1 MKGTKKIIEILN
13 DLLADELTAIS
24 QYFLHAEMCGDWG
37 YGKLYASVKERSMTE
52 MKHAEKLLER
62 ILFLDG
68 KPVMNKLKKM
78 SVGNDVLTQF
88 KYDLSA
94 ELGARKAYNAAIKE
108 AAKGGDSG
116 TKVILEAILQDEEG
130 HIDWLE
136 VQLGQVKQIGLQNYL
151 AAQIT
156 GE

>member
-1 MKGTKKIIEILN
+1 MKGSKKILDILN
-13 DLLADELTAIS
+13 DLLSDELTAIS
-24 QYFLHAEMCGDWG
+24 QYFLHAEMCDNWG

-68 KPVMNKLKKM
+68 KPVMHKLKKM
-78 SVGNDVLTQF
+78 FVGEDVLTQF

-94 ELGARKAYNAAIKE
+94 EQNARKAYNDAIKE
-108 AAKGGDSG
+108 ATKSGDSG
-116 TKVILEAILQDEEG
+116 TKVILEEILQDEEG

-136 VQLGQVKQIGLQNYL
+136 VQLDQVKQVGLQNYL

-156 GE
+156 SG